1 MHENK
6 KMMNDGAK
14 LSIAHLH
21 HLSSV
26 SLQTKNKN

>member
-1 MHENK
+1 MRENK

-21 HLSSV
+21 HFISV
-26 SLQTKNKN
+26 SLQFKTKN